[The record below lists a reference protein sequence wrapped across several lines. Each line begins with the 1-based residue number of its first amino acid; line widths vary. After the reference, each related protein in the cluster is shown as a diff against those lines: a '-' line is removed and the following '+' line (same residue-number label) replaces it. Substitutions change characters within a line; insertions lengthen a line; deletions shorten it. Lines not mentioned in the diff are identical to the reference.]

1 MSVPVIPTMIGSF
14 LHLHIDYPEPD
25 WSDGWSIDDTD
36 ILIGPFVDAT

>member
-14 LHLHIDYPEPD
+14 LHLIDNPEPD